1 MTGVTQKAE
10 PVLGAPP
17 IIHSITYIH
26 TQIHTY
32 TNYIATHIHT
42 HAKAKYKN
50 KQSNYLQ
57 THTHKINYNQNKN
70 CLSLYLKNVQGA
82 DNTSYETEFQKN
94 TEFTK
99 KEYR

>member
-1 MTGVTQKAE
+1 MQRQNTKTNKVT
-10 PVLGAPP
+10 
-17 IIHSITYIH
+17 TYKH
-26 TQIHTY
+26 
-32 TNYIATHIHT
+32 
-42 HAKAKYKN
+42 
-50 KQSNYLQ
+50 

-70 CLSLYLKNVQGA
+70 CLSLYLKNFQGA